1 MSNEKA
7 PTAIAEGTPVT
18 IATLVQQPVAPDK
31 DPIIH
36 LGSLAVYLGIV
47 VAVLTVVGLVGKW
60 LSDRR
65 GEDREWTTIRI
76 TNMTDKLS
84 DDIRET
90 RADVKETE
98 RRLYDVEQQ
107 RAADREKIIVLEK
120 DMSHLKDGVDRIE
133 KVQLEMAKDQKTY
146 FSEMAESIRHLRL
159 DRPQNK

>member
-1 MSNEKA
+1 
-7 PTAIAEGTPVT
+7 
-18 IATLVQQPVAPDK
+18 
-31 DPIIH
+31 
-36 LGSLAVYLGIV
+36 
-47 VAVLTVVGLVGKW
+47 
-60 LSDRR
+60 
-65 GEDREWTTIRI
+65 
-76 TNMTDKLS
+76 MTDKLS

-159 DRPQNK
+159 DRPTNK